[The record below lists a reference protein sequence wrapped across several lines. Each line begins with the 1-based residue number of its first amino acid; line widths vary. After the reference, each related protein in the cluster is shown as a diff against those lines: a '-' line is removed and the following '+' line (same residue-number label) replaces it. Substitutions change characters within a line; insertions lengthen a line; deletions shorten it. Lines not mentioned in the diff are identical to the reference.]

1 MDFQQAL
8 KDPGKLFT
16 APEAV
21 EASADFDAAQKRA
34 ILLQWKDQLVQL
46 QRATGENM
54 PGPES
59 DGAGADCLRRVVNA
73 LTRLTGCMPAAEL
86 DYFARILAERQ
97 RFLGDEI
104 RRVLARTQNER
115 YADILA
121 GGGDAGDTSVADL
134 LSDVAFAE
142 VARDAAEVRDIRA
155 AQARIAA
162 GTYGLCIDCGRPI
175 GKARLEAY
183 PTSKRCIEDQQRYE
197 KLRGR

>member
-21 EASADFDAAQKRA
+21 EASTDFDAAQKRA

-73 LTRLTGCMPAAEL
+73 LTRLTGCMPAADL
-86 DYFARILAERQ
+86 DHFASILAERQ

-142 VARDAAEVRDIRA
+142 VARDAAEVQDIRA

-183 PTSKRCIEDQQRYE
+183 PTAKRCIEDQQRYE